1 VKPTTLAG
9 VAEDPVSMGT
19 VGAMGAV
26 TAEPGM
32 VMAVGLLGPL
42 QVSVAGR
49 PVELPAG
56 RLRPLL
62 AVLALWAGQPVSVDR
77 LATAVWGEDPPG
89 DARANVQTNVKR
101 LRRVLGTDLIV
112 TRRGGYVL
120 DVEPDRVD
128 ALRFVRLLDE
138 AASAP
143 DPATQRDRLVA
154 ALALWRGTPLEG
166 VRSEWLEHTQVP
178 LLQERY
184 LAGLERRV
192 DLDLAAGRDVGLA
205 AELGEL
211 AARFPLRESLWARLL
226 RVLERS
232 GRPAEALA
240 RYEEIRACLA
250 EELGADPGPELRQ
263 VHANLLA
270 GGAPELTG
278 SVRPAPADRVVPRQL
293 PAGIDGFVGRDA
305 ELKAL
310 DSLLGNQHGSG
321 RPVMIA
327 AIAGPA
333 GIGKTTLAVHW
344 AHRVADRFPDGQLY
358 GNLRGFD
365 PSGHPAEPAE
375 AIRGFLDALQVPAHR
390 IPVSPEAQA
399 GLYRSLL
406 AGKRMLVLLD
416 NARDAGQVRPLLPG
430 APGCLVLVTSR
441 DQLSGLVAANG
452 AHPLTLG
459 LLTDDEARLLL
470 AHRLSHDRI
479 TLEPDATKE
488 IITRCA
494 HLPLAL
500 AIVAARA
507 AIHPTHPL
515 AALAGQLRDA
525 HGGLDL
531 LAGEDTATDVRAVFS
546 CSYRTLSAP
555 AARLFRLLGLHPGPD
570 ITVGAAASL
579 AGIPVS
585 QARPLL
591 ADLARAHLVTE
602 PTAGRYAFHDLLRA
616 YASELAH
623 TRDTGADRRAATH
636 RMLDHYLHT
645 AHTAA
650 LLLYR
655 HGETVTPAAAQ
666 AGVSPETLT
675 TRDQAMAWFTAE
687 QSVLLAALTN
697 AARAGFHRH
706 TCQLASV
713 LFIFLHDRGRWHDQ
727 AAVQQTALDDARR
740 LGDPAEQVRAHRR
753 LAVASAD
760 LGRYDDAHRHLR
772 HALDLSSAMGDLV
785 GQAWTHYY
793 RNLVAALQG
802 RSAEALDAAQH
813 SLRLFQATGD
823 RAWQAAALTD
833 VGWHQGRLG
842 NHRQALTLLRQA
854 LDLHQELDNRTYQAH
869 TWSCLGDTHQQLGE
883 PSQAIA
889 CYQRALDLFRTS
901 GDRYAEASTLA
912 HLGASYHTAGDPDAA
927 RAAWQYAHDMLDDL
941 DQPAADQVRAQLHH
955 LGQSAAEALFR
966 QTRRGHGGVKRRGAD
981 GGPHRDTGPAI
992 SR

>member
-1 VKPTTLAG
+1 MPG
-9 VAEDPVSMGT
+9 IGEDPVP
-19 VGAMGAV
+19 VGAMGAI
-26 TAEPGM
+26 TAEPGRA
-32 VMAVGLLGPL
+32 MAVGLLGLL
-42 QVSVAGR
+42 QVSVNGR

-56 RLRPLL
+56 RLRALL
-62 AVLALWAGQPVSVDR
+62 AVLALSAGQTVSADR
-77 LATAVWGEDPPG
+77 LATAVWGGEPPG
-89 DARANVQTNVKR
+89 DPRANVQTNVKR
-101 LRRVLGTDLIV
+101 LRRVLGTELIV

-120 DVEPDRVD
+120 DVEPDQVD

-138 AASAP
+138 ATTAP
-143 DPATQRDRLVA
+143 DPAIQRDRLVA
-154 ALALWRGTPLEG
+154 ALALWRGIPFDG

-178 LLQERY
+178 RLQERY

-192 DLDLAAGRDVGLA
+192 DLDLADGRHAGLA
-205 AELGEL
+205 AELEEL
-211 AARFPLRESLWARLL
+211 TARFPLRESLWARLL
-226 RVLERS
+226 TVLERS

-240 RYEEIRACLA
+240 RYEEIRARLA
-250 EELGADPGPELRQ
+250 EELGADPGTELRQ

-278 SVRPAPADRVVPRQL
+278 SVRPAPADRVPRQL
-293 PAGIDGFVGRDA
+293 PAGIDGFVGRDS

-310 DSLLGNQHGSG
+310 DSLLGNQIESG
-321 RPVMIA
+321 RRPVVIA
-327 AIAGPA
+327 VIAGPA
-333 GIGKTTLAVHW
+333 GIGKTTLGLHW

-365 PSGHPAEPAE
+365 PSGHPVEPAE

-406 AGKRMLVLLD
+406 AGRRMLVLLD

-430 APGCLVLVTSR
+430 TPGCLVVVTSR
-441 DQLSGLVAANG
+441 NQLSGLVTANN
-452 AHPLTLG
+452 AHPLTLD

-479 TLEPDATKE
+479 SLEPDATNE

-494 HLPLAL
+494 RLPLAL

-507 AIHPTHPL
+507 ATHPAHPL

-525 HGGLDL
+525 RGGLDL
-531 LAGEDTATDVRAVFS
+531 LASEDTTTDVRAVFS

-570 ITVGAAASL
+570 ITAGAAASL

-591 ADLARAHLVTE
+591 DDLARAHLVTE
-602 PTAGRYAFHDLLRA
+602 PTVGRYAFHDLVRA
-616 YASELAH
+616 YAAELAH
-623 TRDTGADRRAATH
+623 SCDTGADRRAATH

-650 LLLYR
+650 LYP
-655 HGETVTPAAAQ
+655 HGDTVTPAAAQ

-675 TRDQAMAWFTAE
+675 THEEASAWLAAE
-687 QSVLLAALTN
+687 QAVLVAVLTHAAH
-697 AARAGFHRH
+697 AGFYRH
-706 TCQLASV
+706 TCQLAGA
-713 LFIFLHDRGRWHDQ
+713 LFAFLHQRGRWLDRIATQQ
-727 AAVQQTALDDARR
+727 AALDAAQR
-740 LGDPAEQVRAHRR
+740 LGDPAEQARAHRR

-760 LGRYDDAHRHLR
+760 LGRYEDADLHLDR
-772 HALDLSSAMGDLV
+772 ALDLSGELGDLA
-785 GQAWTHYY
+785 GQAWTHYLG
-793 RNLVAALQG
+793 NLVACLQG
-802 RSAEALDAAQH
+802 RTAEALDAAHQA
-813 SLRLFQATGD
+813 LRLFQAAGD
-823 RAWQAAALTD
+823 RVGHAAALTD
-833 VGWHQGRLG
+833 VGWHHGRLG
-842 NHRQALTLLRQA
+842 NHEQAVTSLRQALT
-854 LDLHQELDNRTYQAH
+854 LHQELDNHPYQAH
-869 TWSCLGDTHQQLGE
+869 TWSCLGDIHQQLGE

-889 CYQRALDLFRTS
+889 CYQRALELFQALGGRH
-901 GDRYAEASTLA
+901 AEASTLA

-927 RAAWQYAHDMLDDL
+927 RVVWQHARDVLDDL

-966 QTRRGHGGVKRRGAD
+966 RT
-981 GGPHRDTGPAI
+981 
-992 SR
+992 

>member
-1 VKPTTLAG
+1 
-9 VAEDPVSMGT
+9 
-19 VGAMGAV
+19 MGAI
-26 TAEPGM
+26 TAEPGR

-56 RLRPLL
+56 RLRALL
-62 AVLALWAGQPVSVDR
+62 AVLALSAGQTVSVDR

-89 DARANVQTNVKR
+89 DPRANVQTNVKR
-101 LRRVLGTDLIV
+101 LRRVLGTELIV
-112 TRRGGYVL
+112 TQRGGYVL
-120 DVEPDRVD
+120 DAEPDRVD

-138 AASAP
+138 ATTAP
-143 DPATQRDRLVA
+143 DPATQRDRLA
-154 ALALWRGTPLEG
+154 DALALWRGAPFDG
-166 VRSEWLEHTQVP
+166 VRSEWLERTQSP
-178 LLQERY
+178 RLQERY
-184 LAGLERRV
+184 LAGLERSV
-192 DLDLAAGRDVGLA
+192 DLDLADGRHAGLA
-205 AELGEL
+205 AELEEL
-211 AARFPLRESLWARLL
+211 TARFPLRESLWARLL

-240 RYEEIRACLA
+240 RYDEIRVRLA

-263 VHANLLA
+263 VHADLLA

-278 SVRPAPADRVVPRQL
+278 SVRPVVADRVVPRQL

-310 DSLLGNQHGSG
+310 DSLLGNQHGSRR
-321 RPVMIA
+321 RPVVIA
-327 AIAGPA
+327 VIAGPA

-365 PSGHPAEPAE
+365 PSGHPAEAAE
-375 AIRGFLDALQVPAHR
+375 AIRGFLDALQLPPER

-416 NARDAGQVRPLLPG
+416 NARDADQVRPLLPG
-430 APGCLVLVTSR
+430 TPGCLVVVTSR
-441 DQLSGLVAANG
+441 NQLSGLVAANG
-452 AHPLTLG
+452 AHPLTLD
-459 LLTDDEARLLL
+459 LLTDEEARLLL
-470 AHRLSHDRI
+470 AHRLSHNRI
-479 TLEPDATKE
+479 TLEPDATNE
-488 IITRCA
+488 IVTWCA

-507 AIHPTHPL
+507 AAYPTHPL

-525 HGGLDL
+525 RGGLDL
-531 LAGEDTATDVRAVFS
+531 LADGDTTTDVRAVFS
-546 CSYRTLSAP
+546 WSYRALSAP

-570 ITVGAAASL
+570 ITAGAAASL

-602 PTAGRYAFHDLLRA
+602 PTAGRYALHDLLRA
-616 YASELAH
+616 YAGELAH
-623 TRDTGADRRAATH
+623 THDTGADRRAATH

-650 LLLYR
+650 LYP
-655 HGETVTPAAAQ
+655 HGDTVTPAAPHAR
-666 AGVSPETLT
+666 VWPETLT
-675 TRDQAMAWFTAE
+675 TRDQASAWLVAE
-687 QSVLLAALTN
+687 QPVLLAAIEQ
-697 AARAGFHRH
+697 AAHAGFDRH
-706 TCQLASV
+706 TCQLAAA
-713 LFIFLHDRGRWHDQ
+713 LLTFLHQRGRWHDLIATQQ
-727 AAVQQTALDDARR
+727 AALDAAHR
-740 LGDPAEQVRAHRR
+740 LGDPAEQARAHRR
-753 LAVASAD
+753 LALASAD
-760 LGRYDDAHRHLR
+760 LGRYDDAHRHLH
-772 HALDLSSAMGDLV
+772 HALGLSGELGDLA
-785 GQAWTHYY
+785 GQAWTHYH

-802 RSAEALDAAQH
+802 HSAEALDAAQRG
-813 SLRLFQATGD
+813 LRLFQAAGD
-823 RAWQAAALTD
+823 RVGQAVALTD

-842 NHRQALTLLRQA
+842 NHRQALNLLRQA
-854 LDLHQELDNRTYQAH
+854 LTLHQELDNHPYQAH

-889 CYQRALDLFRTS
+889 CYQQALELFQALGSRH
-901 GDRYAEASTLA
+901 AEASTLA
-912 HLGASYHTAGDPDAA
+912 HLGASHHAAGDPDAA
-927 RAAWQYAHDMLDDL
+927 RAVWQRARDLLDDL
-941 DQPAADQVRAQLHH
+941 DQPAADQIWAQLHH

-966 QTRRGHGGVKRRGAD
+966 QT
-981 GGPHRDTGPAI
+981 
-992 SR
+992 